1 VAWTTP
7 IPQILL
13 AMEGRQEWAMLT
25 NPFGSPK
32 PKSASSSVP
41 LGSPEAKRT
50 VTSRLKAAFGAI
62 NARAGDV
69 QGNEPS
75 Q

>member
-1 VAWTTP
+1 
-7 IPQILL
+7 
-13 AMEGRQEWAMLT
+13 MLT

>member
-1 VAWTTP
+1 MTP

-25 NPFGSPK
+25 NPFGSS
-32 PKSASSSVP
+32 KSKSPSSSVP
-41 LGSPEAKRT
+41 AGSAEAKRS

-62 NARAGDV
+62 NARAADV
-69 QGNEPS
+69 PQPID
-75 Q
+75 